1 MRNRRGRRR
10 SGRRM
15 GRSRIGW
22 GCGRVGCLPIN
33 RFLGLR
39 GISGALLGRAAITE
53 HQQQVTA
60 AIQRSG
66 RHRSYDGERLTG
78 VMDHFFDRRHR
89 ITCREALTQAG
100 THQQIAFL
108 DISGVGDVT

>member
-1 MRNRRGRRR
+1 
-10 SGRRM
+10 M
-15 GRSRIGW
+15 GCGRIGW
-22 GCGRVGCLPIN
+22 GCGRVGGLPID
-33 RFLGLR
+33 RFLSLR
-39 GISGALLGRAAITE
+39 GVSGALLGRAAITE

-66 RHRSYDGERLTG
+66 RHRTHDGERLTG
-78 VMDHFFDRRHR
+78 VMNHFFDRRHR
-89 ITCREALTQAG
+89 ITCREALTEAG